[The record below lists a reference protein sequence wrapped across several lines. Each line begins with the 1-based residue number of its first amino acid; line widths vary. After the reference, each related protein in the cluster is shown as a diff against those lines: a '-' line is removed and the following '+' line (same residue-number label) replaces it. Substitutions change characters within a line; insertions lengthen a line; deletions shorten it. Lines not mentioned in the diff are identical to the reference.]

1 MFCYQLCGMLQKI
14 IFQPGSTYHVYNRS
28 NGSEPMFRHAANY
41 NHFLRKYN
49 EYMSGLWDTHAYCL
63 MPTHFHFLIT
73 VKPNTKI
80 ESEMSLRCSQAF
92 SNLANSYTQS
102 FNKLHKRH
110 GSLFTQNFRR
120 KPVYDNEYLKTVICY
135 IHNNPVKDGIAQV
148 ASDWQFSSYNELR
161 MRNETLFGLHPV
173 ISLFGSRE
181 SFIEHHL
188 MNETP
193 ENFRIVYKKAG

>member
-1 MFCYQLCGMLQKI
+1 MQFSNYVHLSSVKSEGFTQNLKSMRDESQNLVQI
-14 IFQPGSTYHVYNRS
+14 I
-28 NGSEPMFRHAANY
+28 
-41 NHFLRKYN
+41 
-49 EYMSGLWDTHAYCL
+49 AYCI

-135 IHNNPVKDGIAQV
+135 IHNNPVRAGIVEKPEEYRYSSAKDYTGEKGLLQI
-148 ASDWQFSSYNELR
+148 EII
-161 MRNETLFGLHPV
+161 MRQWKT
-173 ISLFGSRE
+173 
-181 SFIEHHL
+181 
-188 MNETP
+188 
-193 ENFRIVYKKAG
+193 YK